1 MLESPM
7 SQLISMLQSKTCNL
21 PNKKDRE
28 VRPILRIKDIA
39 TTTVEVVLDQEVA
52 VVQVALLSEVH
63 LAAESVVGS
72 NNTKILQT
80 ITRMLANQE
89 ETQVVRGLRQVELH
103 RRLQERILRLNMPV
117 AKIL

>member
-1 MLESPM
+1 M
-7 SQLISMLQSKTCNL
+7 SQLISMLQSKTYNL

-72 NNTKILQT
+72 NNTKIL
-80 ITRMLANQE
+80 
-89 ETQVVRGLRQVELH
+89 
-103 RRLQERILRLNMPV
+103 
-117 AKIL
+117 